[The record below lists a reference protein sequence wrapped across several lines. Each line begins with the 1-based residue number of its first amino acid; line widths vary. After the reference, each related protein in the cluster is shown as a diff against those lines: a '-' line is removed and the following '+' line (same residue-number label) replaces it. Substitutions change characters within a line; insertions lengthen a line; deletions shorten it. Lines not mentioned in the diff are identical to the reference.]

1 MNFMETSINERF
13 ERLIITLYRGNK
25 SAFAQAIGVAPSV
38 VDNIV
43 GKRQG
48 KPSFDVVE
56 KISAIA
62 GLNLEWL
69 ITGKGE
75 MLRTSPPHPDR
86 HRQPNDHRARQC
98 PSAGQQQQRSNPAT
112 PTHPNHRPRP
122 RRDSPP
128 APTPRKIA
136 NPNRPPL
143 SRHRAPYRPHK
154 LKNRCTPVAPPPPPP
169 LKISIK
175 TIKLQLAEKKNVER
189 LNLFS
194 FEQKSVSNR

>member
-75 MLRTSPPHPDR
+75 MLRTSTPSQYGTANLMLSGHDNVQVQGNSNNVATQPHPPTQTIDR
-86 HRQPNDHRARQC
+86 ALDEIAE
-98 PSAGQQQQRSNPAT
+98 QR
-112 PTHPNHRPRP
+112 
-122 RRDSPP
+122 
-128 APTPRKIA
+128 
-136 NPNRPPL
+136 
-143 SRHRAPYRPHK
+143 K
-154 LKNRCTPVAPPPPPP
+154 LVQTAQAQIDR
-169 LKISIK
+169 L
-175 TIKLQLAEKKNVER
+175 LAVIER
-189 LNLFS
+189 LTAPN
-194 FEQKSVSNR
+194 N

>member
-75 MLRTSPPHPDR
+75 MLRTSTPSQYGTANLMLSGHDNVQVQGNSNNVATQPHPPTQTIDR
-86 HRQPNDHRARQC
+86 ALDEIAHQRQLLEKSQTQIDRLLAVIEHL
-98 PSAGQQQQRSNPAT
+98 T
-112 PTHPNHRPRP
+112 
-122 RRDSPP
+122 
-128 APTPRKIA
+128 APT
-136 NPNRPPL
+136 N
-143 SRHRAPYRPHK
+143 
-154 LKNRCTPVAPPPPPP
+154 
-169 LKISIK
+169 
-175 TIKLQLAEKKNVER
+175 
-189 LNLFS
+189 
-194 FEQKSVSNR
+194 